1 MSVRPPRHLGTVAAV
16 ASLTGTSGAEPAESA
31 SIAVVDPN
39 KAAIAGRPAAWSDP
53 NEPSN
58 HLTFNRQ
65 YPRVRG
71 DVHLTTVQVL
81 AVRPN
86 PERVLAAGSDSRPA
100 LAPVWEPA
108 WIRIGRCCSRPTQTP
123 GRPMPVPTCAA
134 GRRRAGLRRPARS
147 PTTALRGD
155 HPAGLRAGQR
165 SAPRGDEVLR
175 DVHRP
180 DGRAGQAAYVRRDRP
195 RRAEAGEHGQSAPL
209 DLNDGCPFLFA
220 F

>member
-31 SIAVVDPN
+31 TIAVVDPN

-108 WIRIGRCCSRPTQTP
+108 LDPDRPLLFPANTDARPADAGTDLRRRPTASGAAPAGEVTYHRFTRRSSRRAASWPAQ
-123 GRPMPVPTCAA
+123 RPS
-134 GRRRAGLRRPARS
+134 RRRG
-147 PTTALRGD
+147 TA
-155 HPAGLRAGQR
+155 
-165 SAPRGDEVLR
+165 
-175 DVHRP
+175 
-180 DGRAGQAAYVRRDRP
+180 
-195 RRAEAGEHGQSAPL
+195 RRAPTRRSSRASGIRTSGPPST
-209 DLNDGCPFLFA
+209 G
-220 F
+220 